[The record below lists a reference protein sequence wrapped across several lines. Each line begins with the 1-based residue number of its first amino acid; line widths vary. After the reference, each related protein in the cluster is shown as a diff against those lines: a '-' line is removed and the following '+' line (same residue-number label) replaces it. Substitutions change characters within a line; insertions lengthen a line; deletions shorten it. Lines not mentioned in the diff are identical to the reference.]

1 MNEKQN
7 LLKKL
12 RRKQFNTF
20 LEDEEF
26 LSAIIGQALNLEKEF
41 IKEFIQPEELE
52 EYNPYDLI
60 TKVTDTR
67 IKIRTSKYNKIIKD
81 IKKNGEYYKKWYD
94 EDTKEYKIKIYL
106 DKIFEEKYKI
116 LEKEQKNKI
125 EELFKDEP
133 LTKEDILNLMI
144 TELGMKYGDN
154 IKITIS
160 GII

>member
-67 IKIRTSKYNKIIKD
+67 IKIRTSKYNKIIK
-81 IKKNGEYYKKWYD
+81 
-94 EDTKEYKIKIYL
+94 
-106 DKIFEEKYKI
+106 EKYKI